1 MSDLICDQLE
11 TINTRITDAC
21 KRVGRSRDDIQL
33 IAVSKRVPT
42 EKIRDAFDYGQTVFG
57 ESKVQE
63 AQGKIPD
70 LPAAVQWHLIGRLQ
84 KNKIRKALPLFDTI
98 HSIDSLELA
107 EAVNRVA
114 GEEGQFPKIYLQ
126 TNLAGEMTKTG
137 FSREELI
144 SEYDQL
150 LDLDRLQIMGLM
162 AIPPS
167 RDDEALT
174 RLDFAAVRELRD
186 ELVEQSGI
194 PLDGLSMGMSDD
206 YEIAIE
212 EGATIVRIGSAIFGE
227 RT

>member
-1 MSDLICDQLE
+1 MSDHVSDQLK
-11 TINTRITDAC
+11 TINARIAAAC
-21 KRVGRSRDDIQL
+21 ERVDRSRDDVQL
-33 IAVSKRVPT
+33 IAVSKRFST
-42 EKIRDAFDYGQTVFG
+42 KKIRDAFDYGQTVFG

-70 LPAAVQWHLIGRLQ
+70 LPAALQWHLIGRLQ

-107 EAVNRVA
+107 EAVNRIA
-114 GEEGQFPKIYLQ
+114 GEEGQFPKVYLQ
-126 TNLAGEMTKTG
+126 TNLACEMTKTG
-137 FSREELI
+137 FSRVELI
-144 SEYDQL
+144 SKYDQL

-186 ELVEQSGI
+186 ELVEQTGT
-194 PLDGLSMGMSDD
+194 PLDGLSMGMSDN

-212 EGATIVRIGSAIFGE
+212 EGSTLVRIGSAIFGA
-227 RT
+227 RS